1 VEVTHL
7 KSVEQ
12 GGLPGAVQPQDEDP
26 HLAAAEQVLEVTE
39 QSAHLSREKKFAS
52 ERFLKKNLLQL
63 FLLTAGRH
71 RHQRHQKLERSRN
84 FELFHHATF

>member
-1 VEVTHL
+1 L

-39 QSAHLSREKKFAS
+39 QSAHLYRGNKFAS
-52 ERFLKKNLLQL
+52 DRFLKKKIAATIFVDSWQTPSSTSSKIRT
-63 FLLTAGRH
+63 FA
-71 RHQRHQKLERSRN
+71 
-84 FELFHHATF
+84 EL